1 MYDEW
6 NGNNYVTIETDEL
19 AIIEAEIASID
30 ANINDMDSSALSD
43 SIKDE
48 TLVILDIWKRFIRKN
63 YYRIYSKDSDRCT
76 VYVPIFKQYYY
87 KLLTTYSDLD
97 LLRSNPKLR
106 PILISIFTI
115 GKILDMGMDKK

>member
-1 MYDEW
+1 MHDEW
-6 NGNNYVTIETDEL
+6 NGDNYITIEMDEL
-19 AIIEAEIASID
+19 ALIEAEMASIE
-30 ANINDMDSSALSD
+30 ANIDDIDPSVLSD

-48 TLVILDIWKRFIRKN
+48 TLVILDIWKRFIKKN
-63 YYRIYSKDSDRCT
+63 YYRIYSRDLDRCPI
-76 VYVPIFKQYYY
+76 YVPIFKQYYY
-87 KLLTTYSDLD
+87 KLLATYSDLD

>member
-76 VYVPIFKQYYY
+76 VYAPIFKQYYY
-87 KLLTTYSDLD
+87 KLLATYSDLD
-97 LLRSNPKLR
+97 LLLSNPKLR